1 MRLTKLAIWQF
12 VLIFAASFLN
22 LVECKSFFGIGRRI
36 IHDELIVKDVLQAR
50 VVGVDKGPVV
60 GFNYAIPEPITY
72 IEITSEQNVLAEVNF
87 SYQNDLVKGNIIAID
102 DDNITNTN
110 DDFEL
115 FEVQISIYGFKEPS
129 LNMNP
134 SIFLNRDQQ
143 FQGIL
148 EPDSSSEFEYEI
160 EGNEFEDAEVK
171 NGSDE
176 TTAALDDD
184 EEYFEDFG
192 DADKVIEQGMHQKD
206 DYLLYQTYQNSQT
219 STEEPSN
226 HTVIF
231 YYIDSNFITY
241 VRFIIFDHTV
251 DTASEDYNPPVAEY
265 SHFSPNS
272 LKAVITDSNTTNL
285 FVQML
290 IYGYRP
296 DDLPDDYTPFL
307 ISSYNT
313 EMTASSSALERLK
326 MLMIAKTQ
334 NSYENSGEI
343 NFETGERNEPSTNS
357 TTTDAS
363 TRHHSNGFAVF
374 NIIIIYFLTFF

>member
-1 MRLTKLAIWQF
+1 MM
-12 VLIFAASFLN
+12 
-22 LVECKSFFGIGRRI
+22 
-36 IHDELIVKDVLQAR
+36 
-50 VVGVDKGPVV
+50 
-60 GFNYAIPEPITY
+60 
-72 IEITSEQNVLAEVNF
+72 NVLAEVNF

-102 DDNITNTN
+102 DDNTTNTN

-115 FEVQISIYGFKEPS
+115 FEVQISIYGFKEP
-129 LNMNP
+129 LPNINP

-176 TTAALDDD
+176 STTALDDD
-184 EEYFEDFG
+184 VEYFEDFG
-192 DADKVIEQGMHQKD
+192 EADKVIEQGMHQKD

-307 ISSYNT
+307 TSSYNT

-326 MLMIAKTQ
+326 MLMIAKSQ

-357 TTTDAS
+357 TTIDAS
-363 TRHHSNGFAVF
+363 TRHHSNGFTVF
-374 NIIIIYFLTFF
+374 IIIYFLTFF